1 MGFGRIAGVIANLF
15 LTALALTVVGLLMYW
30 PFFIKDREKRE
41 SAGLGMWVLITYAL
55 IGLVI
60 LMALFGVLRF
70 LVG

>member
-1 MGFGRIAGVIANLF
+1 
-15 LTALALTVVGLLMYW
+15 MYW

-41 SAGLGMWVLITYAL
+41 SAGLGMWVLLTYAL